1 MKKWQ
6 KIVGIVSLAILA
18 IINFVIYGLS
28 DMQTI
33 YIYIYI
39 KDTLLSKESCP
50 ILMMPY

>member
-33 YIYIYI
+33 YIYI